1 MKIKSF
7 TLIEILIASVI
18 FMGVMVI
25 AASSFAL
32 VRRSSEKAEDIRV
45 ASTCA
50 RQVEDFI
57 KSQTISSNYGGRIM
71 ALSGCTP
78 NGASPGLSCKLY
90 PPASSEGQADLYG
103 VAFFLNET
111 TYKILYKYVP
121 VDKSD
126 AGYYL
131 DEKSTGTFNFGAV
144 KDVNVNGKL
153 LHSSSCKAI
162 NSNVTGGNDSPFKI
176 DYSMRFPAPTLS
188 ATSAPSDAQI
198 SKMVFEISLD
208 DVLFNYLYD
217 TTTPTPLPP
226 TPDDFKEQAEQAWKT
241 SNTAERVFIK
251 VTNSLNAI

>member
-103 VAFFLNET
+103 VAFFLSET
-111 TYKILYKYVP
+111 SYKVLYKYVP
-121 VDKSD
+121 ADKSD
-126 AGYYL
+126 AAYFL
-131 DEKSTGTFNFGAV
+131 DERNNPAVVNFKTSAV
-144 KDVNVNGKL
+144 INVSGKL
-153 LHSSSCKAI
+153 LNSSECKVL
-162 NSNVTGGNDSPFKI
+162 NSGVTDGNDFPFKI
-176 DYSMRFPAPTLS
+176 NYSMRFPVPAPSPSTAPT
-188 ATSAPSDAQI
+188 DAQI

-208 DVLFNYLYD
+208 DIFFKYLGG
-217 TTTPTPLPP
+217 
-226 TPDDFKEQAEQAWKT
+226 DFAQESERAWK
-241 SNTAERVFIK
+241 SANTAERVFIK
-251 VTNSLNAI
+251 ATNSLNAI